1 LPEHRIRG
9 KVWILGDNVDTDQI
23 IPARYLVTAEPEKLA
38 PHFMENTIPGLAS
51 SISRGDIIVA
61 GRNFGCGSSR
71 EHAVRAIQ
79 GCGVSLVIA
88 KSFARIFF
96 RNSINLGLP
105 VIEADIS
112 VVEGAEVSVD
122 MEKGTIAHGPE
133 TTKFEKYP
141 EFLKK
146 IVDSGSIINYAKEE
160 LLRQQSQS

>member
-1 LPEHRIRG
+1 MPESKIKGR
-9 KVWILGDNVDTDQI
+9 VWILGDNVDTDQI
-23 IPARYLVTAEPEKLA
+23 IPARYLVTADPEELA
-38 PHFMENTIPGLAS
+38 PHFMENTIPDLAE
-51 SISRGDIIVA
+51 SISKGDIIVA

-105 VIEADIS
+105 VIEADID
-112 VVEGAEVSVD
+112 VHEGSEVAVD
-122 MEKGTIAHGPE
+122 MEKGTIEHGNE
-133 TTKFEKYP
+133 TTDFEKYP

-146 IVDSGSIINYAKEE
+146 IVDSGSIINYAREE
-160 LLRQQSQS
+160 LSRQQSQS